1 MQFDAL
7 LGNAVL
13 KQRLSAALSK
23 GQTSHC
29 YLITGARGSGKRTL
43 ARLLAAALQCTQ
55 TIKPCGQC
63 PQCRKV
69 LDGVHPDV
77 ITVDEEEKKT
87 LSVKTVRNACT
98 DLYIRPNEGKKKI
111 YMFPRAQMM
120 RDEGQNALL
129 KCIEEPPAYGVFLL
143 LTEHAEQLLPT
154 IRSRCAQ
161 LRLAPLPEN
170 ILRAQLL
177 ARVPNAAPESV
188 SAAVLR
194 SGGYLG
200 QALELLE
207 GNAQLF
213 PETQAFIKAYAEGDA
228 LGLLRVLSP
237 MEKLTRD
244 RLRPIFLQW
253 QELLASALSARS
265 GLPAVYTGAAQIART
280 RSSAALLQALHAIK
294 EAIAM
299 LDGNVGAAHICG
311 GLTILLR

>member
-29 YLITGARGSGKRTL
+29 YLITGAKGSGKRTL
-43 ARLLAAALQCTQ
+43 AHLLAAALQCTQ
-55 TIKPCGQC
+55 NEKPCGQC

-98 DLYIRPNEGKKKI
+98 DLYIRPNEGRKKI
-111 YMFPRAQMM
+111 YVFPRAQMM

-161 LRLAPLPEN
+161 LRLAPLPDN
-170 ILRAQLL
+170 ILRTQLL
-177 ARVPNAAPESV
+177 ARVPNATPESV
-188 SAAVLR
+188 CAAILR

-207 GNAQLF
+207 DNAQIF
-213 PETQAFIKAYAEGDA
+213 PETQAFIKAYTEADA
-228 LGLLRVLSP
+228 LGLLRVLGP

-265 GLPAVYTGAAQIART
+265 GLPAVYTGAAQIAHA
-280 RSSAALLQALHAIK
+280 RSSSALLQALNAIK
-294 EAIAM
+294 EAISM

-311 GLTILLR
+311 GLSILLR

>member
-13 KQRLSAALSK
+13 KQRLSSSIAK
-23 GQTSHC
+23 GQSSHC
-29 YLITGARGSGKRTL
+29 YLITGAKGSGKRTL
-43 ARLLAAALQCTQ
+43 AKLLAAALQCTQ
-55 TIKPCGQC
+55 SEKPCLQC

-69 LDGVHPDV
+69 LSGTHPDV
-77 ITVDEEEKKT
+77 LLVDEEEKKT

-111 YMFPRAQMM
+111 YIFPRAQMM

-161 LRLAPLPEN
+161 LRLAPLPDD

-177 ARVPNAAPESV
+177 SRVPNAEAEAV
-188 SAAVLR
+188 SAAILR

-207 GNAQLF
+207 ENTQLF
-213 PETQAFIKAYAEGDA
+213 PETIAFQKAYAEADA
-228 LGLLRVLSP
+228 LGLLRVLCP
-237 MEKLTRD
+237 MERFTRD
-244 RLRPIFLQW
+244 RLRPILLQW

-265 GLPAVYTGAAQIART
+265 GLPAVYAGATQIARA
-280 RSSAALLQALHAIK
+280 RSTASLLQALNAIK
-294 EAIAM
+294 ESIAM

-311 GLTILLR
+311 GLSILLR